1 MSLMSILFV
10 IILITI
16 SWSFYRL
23 AKKYDKNRL
32 VYTLVGVI
40 AFMGFVFINA
50 LLYTFLS
57 VISDNI
63 NIETHRLLTF
73 LIGVLISIVLHF
85 ILEKTWLKGKNVEAE
100 EAINEIGEN

>member
-1 MSLMSILFV
+1 MSLMSVLLV

-40 AFMGFVFINA
+40 TFMGFVFVNA

-85 ILEKTWLKGKNVEAE
+85 ILEKKWLKGKNVEAE